1 MYDNCLVL
9 QRSFNDSM
17 ITIINT
23 QFILFVP
30 FHQVTCLGFMNPID
44 IKWSDVVI
52 RELFHLSHII
62 HSVFNSY
69 HQYVYFIHQLS
80 LKGEFVQ

>member
-17 ITIINT
+17 ITIIIA
-23 QFILFVP
+23 QFILFVLFP
-30 FHQVTCLGFMNPID
+30 QVTCLGFMNPID

-52 RELFHLSHII
+52 RELFHLSHNSFCIQFLSPI
-62 HSVFNSY
+62 CVFHSS
-69 HQYVYFIHQLS
+69 IES
-80 LKGEFVQ
+80 